1 MSEHLPQRALVI
13 MAHPD
18 DPEFFCGG
26 TVALWARAGCHVTYV
41 VITRG
46 DKGSDAPDMTPERLT
61 DLRMAEQRAAAALLG
76 VKEVVFLGYHDGEL
90 YPDMRLREDLVRQIR
105 LHRPDAV
112 VLPDPTTYFVGDSR
126 INHPDHR
133 AAGEAALAAVF
144 PIARGR
150 LNFPQHEAD
159 GLAPHSVYHVFV
171 AGPHDSN
178 HQVDI
183 SEVFD
188 LKIAAILAH
197 KSQIADP
204 AALEARLRERARVV
218 TPDGVGIYAES
229 FRWMKLT

>member
-26 TVALWARAGCHVTYV
+26 TVARWVRAGCDVTYV

-46 DKGSDAPDMTPERLT
+46 DKGSDVPDMTPDRLMI
-61 DLRMAEQRAAAALLG
+61 LRMAEQRTAAAFLG
-76 VKEVVFLGYHDGEL
+76 VKEVVFLDYHDGEL
-90 YPDMRLREDLVRQIR
+90 VPDMRLREDLVRQIR
-105 LHRPDAV
+105 LHRPDTV
-112 VLPDPTTYFVGDSR
+112 ILPDPTTYYIGDSR

-150 LNFPQHEAD
+150 LNFPQHEGR
-159 GLAPHSVYHVFV
+159 GLLPHTVNHVFI
-171 AGPHDSN
+171 AGPHESN

-183 SEVFD
+183 TEVFD
-188 LKIAAILAH
+188 LKLAAILAH
-197 KSQIADP
+197 KSQIAHP
-204 AALEARLRERARVV
+204 AELEARLRERAR
-218 TPDGVGIYAES
+218 TLMPDGREIYVEQ

>member
-1 MSEHLPQRALVI
+1 MNEHQPQRALVI

-26 TVALWARAGCHVTYV
+26 TVALWARAGCEVTYV
-41 VITRG
+41 IITRG

-61 DLRMAEQRAAAALLG
+61 ALRMTEQRAAAALLG
-76 VKEVVFLGYHDGEL
+76 VKEVVFLDYHDGEL

-105 LHRPDAV
+105 LHRPDTV
-112 VLPDPTTYFVGDSR
+112 ILPDPTTYYVGDSR

-150 LNFPQHEAD
+150 LNFPSHEAN
-159 GLAPHSVYHVFV
+159 GLAPHTVNHVFV
-171 AGPHDSN
+171 AGPHESN
-178 HQVDI
+178 HEVDI
-183 SEVFD
+183 TAVFD

-197 KSQIADP
+197 QSQIADP
-204 AALEARLRERARVV
+204 AGLAARLRERAL
-218 TPDGVGIYAES
+218 TTTADGRAMYREL

>member
-1 MSEHLPQRALVI
+1 MSEHLPQRALII

-26 TVALWARAGCHVTYV
+26 TVAVWARAGCAVTYV

-46 DKGSDAPDMTPERLT
+46 DKGSDAPDMTRERLT

-76 VKEVVFLGYHDGEL
+76 VKEVVFLDYHDGEL
-90 YPDMRLREDLVRQIR
+90 FPDMHLREDLVRQIR
-105 LHRPDAV
+105 LHRPDTV
-112 VLPDPTTYFVGDSR
+112 ILQDPTTYYIGDSR

-150 LNFPQHEAD
+150 LNFPQHEAN
-159 GLAPHSVYHVFV
+159 GLLPHTVNHVFI
-171 AGPHDSN
+171 AGPHESN

-183 SEVFD
+183 TQVFD

-218 TPDGVGIYAES
+218 TPGGVEIYVES

>member
-1 MSEHLPQRALVI
+1 MSEHLPRRALVI

-26 TVALWARAGCHVTYV
+26 TVARWAHAGCQVTYV

-46 DKGSDAPDMTPERLT
+46 DKGSDAPDMTPESLAI
-61 DLRMAEQRAAAALLG
+61 LRMAEQRAAAALLG
-76 VKEVVFLGYHDGEL
+76 VAEVVFLDYRDGEL
-90 YPDMRLREDLVRQIR
+90 FPDMRLREDLVRQIR
-105 LHRPDAV
+105 LHRPDTV
-112 VLPDPTTYFVGDSR
+112 ILPDPTTYYIGDSR

-144 PIARGR
+144 PVARGR

-159 GLAPHSVYHVFV
+159 GLAPHTVPHVFI
-171 AGPHDSN
+171 AGPHESN
-178 HQVDI
+178 HEVDI

-188 LKIAAILAH
+188 LKIAAILQH

-204 AALEARLRERARVV
+204 ADLEARLRARAHST
-218 TPDGVGIYAES
+218 TPDGRTIYREL
-229 FRWMKLT
+229 FRWMKLA